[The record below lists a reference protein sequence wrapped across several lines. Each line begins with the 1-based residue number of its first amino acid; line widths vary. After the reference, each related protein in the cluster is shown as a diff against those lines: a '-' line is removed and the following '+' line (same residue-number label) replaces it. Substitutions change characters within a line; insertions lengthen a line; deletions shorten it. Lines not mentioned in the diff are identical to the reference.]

1 MKKLVLF
8 ILLLISVAANAQKGI
23 SYQAV
28 ILDPSKIEIPGADI
42 SGQPLMNGNV
52 WVKFAILSG
61 STSQFEEI
69 QQTKTDAY
77 GLVNLTIGSVASS
90 LFNALTWDA
99 NQKTLQVFV
108 SFNDGA
114 SYTKVSD
121 QKLTY
126 TPYAL
131 FAETAGKLASTL
143 QIAGG
148 GTGATTAVGA
158 RANLGLGNVD
168 NTSDASKP
176 ISAATQTALDLKANT
191 ADVNSA
197 LALKATVAALE
208 AHMAITADLSML
220 ATKAALTDLND
231 FAPIASPTF
240 TGSVS
245 GITKSM
251 VGLGSVDNSSDLAKP
266 VSTATQAAL
275 DLKSNSATIDSLLA
289 FKSPLL
295 SPSLTGVPTAPTAS
309 PRNNSAQLAT
319 TAYTDAAIAVATA
332 GATSDV
338 AASKITGIIPVS
350 SGGTGQTT
358 VVGILTTLGL
368 ANNNIAIGSQAGTP
382 NQGVNKNTVAIGGG
396 AGRGN
401 QGQSSIAIGYVSGDQ
416 NQGAN
421 SVSIGGNAAQANQ
434 AAESVAIG
442 FAAGQTNQGT
452 GAIAIGTFAGQ
463 NSQAANSIALNAA
476 GSTSPLNPTTS
487 GLFVNPIRNA
497 TATSNVLYYNTT
509 TKEVTSGSAPSGTSG
524 TAISVGTISS
534 TSNANGASITAGVLN
549 LTPANATNGGI
560 VTTGSQTFAGAKT
573 FSSDLSVSGKL
584 GLGTATPNAGSSLDI
599 ATALPII
606 LPKMTQTQINAL
618 TNPTASMLQFNTTAK
633 KLQVY
638 KEFIANAPT
647 LFGNTTLSNG
657 ATCLRGSGELWFR
670 PTVTGIISQIELNAF
685 GAGEV
690 ASLVVNSNYAGASP
704 ASTLLGSSNSIT
716 MVDGWNTWTFATPV
730 PVVANTT
737 YFITSTDANRCLGV
751 RWANSGDDA
760 TTGNV
765 DNMGYGNPLS
775 TYDPASRITVIAP
788 AATNGWVNLK
798 DDVAMTNLSSE
809 VTNVLP
815 VANGG
820 TGLSTLGSAG
830 QVLTSTGSGTLT
842 WTTAS
847 NSSSSSGTT
856 ITTGPQTF
864 AGAKTFSSDLT
875 VNGLP
880 IGKGPGQTNY
890 QNISLGTDALAN
902 NTNGQILVAIGNSAL
917 YSNTTANYNIGIG
930 VASLSQNTTGENN
943 IGIGA
948 ASLANNNGA
957 NNTAIGRSALLLG
970 SSLNH
975 ATSLGFQAGMTNTG
989 SNNTFLGSST
999 DQTTASSSMTN
1010 ATAIGYNAKVG
1021 TSNTIQLGNPQVTNV
1036 NTSGAIT
1043 AGAVTY
1049 PNTNGSA
1056 GQVLTANSNGQA
1068 SWTSVSGGTG
1078 PQIITEA
1085 QRDALN
1091 VTSSGVMIFNSNTN
1105 QYQGSVYYTTGY
1117 NYNYFTTTNYG
1128 FTEIRPGYGLTQ
1140 TFTGKGQVI
1149 TSADIAVVNMGRVS
1163 NTGNFTFA
1171 IWDETYQYALFSTTI
1186 TLSGAGTVS
1195 VTIPNNWMNLPQTLP
1210 NGPCSIRITSA
1221 SGTGGSADFL
1231 LNAGASVGSLSNSYW
1246 SSLGGTAGGYTTPD
1260 TGHQLAIDL
1269 FPQNGLRWVSFN

>member
-42 SGQPLMNGNV
+42 SGQPLVNGNV

-90 LFNALTWDA
+90 VFNALTWDA

-176 ISAATQTALDLKANT
+176 ISAATQTALDLKA
-191 ADVNSA
+191 SA
-197 LALKATVAALE
+197 AMLA
-208 AHMAITADLSML
+208 AHIAITVDTNML

-231 FAPIASPTF
+231 YAPIASPIF

-245 GITKSM
+245 GISKSM
-251 VGLGSVDNSSDLAKP
+251 VGLGFVDNTSDTAKP
-266 VSTATQAAL
+266 VSTKTQAAL
-275 DLKSNSATIDSLLA
+275 DLKSNTLEVTAALELKANSATIDSLFALKA
-289 FKSPLL
+289 PLL

-332 GATSDV
+332 GATSGVADNSVTTPKIVNGAVTDAKITGV

-358 VVGILTTLGL
+358 VAGILSTLGL

-434 AAESVAIG
+434 AGESVAIG

-463 NSQAANSIALNAA
+463 SSQAANSIALNAA
-476 GSTSPLNPTTS
+476 GSSSPLNPS
-487 GLFVNPIRNA
+487 NAGFYVNPIRNT
-497 TATSNVLYYNTT
+497 TATSKVLYYNPS
-509 TKEVTSGSAPSGTSG
+509 TKEVTSGTAPTGASG
-524 TAISVGTISS
+524 TAISVGTISN
-534 TSNANGASITAGVLN
+534 TSNSNGAILTDGVLN
-549 LTPANATNGGI
+549 LTPANATNGGV
-560 VTTGSQTFAGAKT
+560 VTTESQTFAGAKT
-573 FSSDLSVSGKL
+573 FSSDLSISGKL
-584 GLGTATPNAGSSLDI
+584 GVGTATPNSESSVDI
-599 ATALPII
+599 ATALPLI
-606 LPKMTQTQINAL
+606 LPKMDQSQISAISA
-618 TNPTASMLQFNTTAK
+618 PVASMLQFNTTSK
-633 KLQVY
+633 KMQVY
-638 KEFIANAPT
+638 KESIGST
-647 LFGNTTLSNG
+647 SSVFGNTTLSTG

-670 PTVTGIISQIELNAF
+670 PTISGTITQIELSAF

-690 ASLVVNSNYAGASP
+690 ASVVINSNYAGASP
-704 ASTLLGSSNSIT
+704 SPVLLGTSNSIT
-716 MVDGWNTWTFATPV
+716 AVDGWNTWTFATPV

-751 RWANSGDDA
+751 RWSNSGDDT

-765 DNMGYGNPLS
+765 SSYGFGNPLNS
-775 TYDPASRITVIAP
+775 YDPASRITVVVP
-788 AATNGWVNLK
+788 ATNGWVNLR
-798 DDVAMTNLSSE
+798 DDVAITNLSTE

-815 VANGG
+815 LANGG
-820 TGLSTLGSAG
+820 TGSSTKNFVDLLSA
-830 QVLTSTGSGTLT
+830 
-842 WTTAS
+842 
-847 NSSSSSGTT
+847 
-856 ITTGPQTF
+856 QTV
-864 AGAKTFSSDLT
+864 AGAKSFSGNVVVGATSATGTSAALEVKSTTQGLLLPRLT
-875 VNGLP
+875 TIQRDAIAAPLAAGLL
-880 IGKGPGQTNY
+880 IYNSTAGKIQAYTEAEGTAATLANVASSYAGLGVSNDYNVCLSFTPTGNWRVS
-890 QNISLGTDALAN
+890 NLSLGVQSVGTA
-902 NTNGQILVAIGNSAL
+902 GNITLSL
-917 YSNTTANYNIGIG
+917 YSGVPGSGI
-930 VASLSQNTTGENN
+930 
-943 IGIGA
+943 
-948 ASLANNNGA
+948 
-957 NNTAIGRSALLLG
+957 LLG
-970 SSLNH
+970 SQTV
-975 ATSLGFQAGMTNTG
+975 ATSAISAGVLDFIFSTPITVPSGSCYWKASADNTALIFLTRLGQFNDGVNESFTALRN
-989 SNNTFLGSST
+989 NNT
-999 DQTTASSSMTN
+999 
-1010 ATAIGYNAKVG
+1010 V
-1021 TSNTIQLGNPQVTNV
+1021 
-1036 NTSGAIT
+1036 
-1043 AGAVTY
+1043 
-1049 PNTNGSA
+1049 
-1056 GQVLTANSNGQA
+1056 
-1068 SWTSVSGGTG
+1068 
-1078 PQIITEA
+1078 
-1085 QRDALN
+1085 
-1091 VTSSGVMIFNSNTN
+1091 
-1105 QYQGSVYYTTGY
+1105 
-1117 NYNYFTTTNYG
+1117 
-1128 FTEIRPGYGLTQ
+1128 
-1140 TFTGKGQVI
+1140 
-1149 TSADIAVVNMGRVS
+1149 VVNLPS
-1163 NTGNFTFA
+1163 
-1171 IWDETYQYALFSTTI
+1171 YSFSFSMPYTPLI
-1186 TLSGAGTVS
+1186 
-1195 VTIPNNWMNLPQTLP
+1195 
-1210 NGPCSIRITSA
+1210 
-1221 SGTGGSADFL
+1221 GSW
-1231 LNAGASVGSLSNSYW
+1231 N
-1246 SSLGGTAGGYTTPD
+1246 
-1260 TGHQLAIDL
+1260 DL
-1269 FPQNGLRWVSFN
+1269 H